1 MIDCA
6 PFTTVGVGEG
16 PRSAGPTPGPG
27 AARPAANL
35 PVWSASALRRVQPDE
50 AERSELLALV
60 GRAKAGELGAQ
71 SELVRRYEKRIGA
84 FVRPFITQP
93 SGVEDVVQM
102 VLIKMVRRIALLRD
116 PRTFESWLFTLARN
130 TSLDVIRRNRCR
142 PATVPDDGVLV
153 EMAASDTAPAI
164 FEVMEALELALAD
177 LGKVDREIVRLIVQ
191 GDSYRSIAR
200 RLGLSLGAV
209 KVRLNRAR
217 KLLRVSVGVAAGRR
231 LSPVDKRV
239 GARRRVAA

>member
-6 PFTTVGVGEG
+6 PFTTVGVGKG
-16 PRSAGPTPGPG
+16 PRPAGPTPGPG

-142 PATVPDDGVLV
+142 PVTVPDDGVFLAT
-153 EMAASDTAPAI
+153 AATDTTPAV
-164 FEVMEALELALAD
+164 FEIMEALELALGD
-177 LGKVDREIVRLIVQ
+177 LGSVDREIVRLIVQ
-191 GDSYRSIAR
+191 GDNYRSIAL

-217 KLLRVSVGVAAGRR
+217 KLLRASVGVTTGRR
-231 LSPVDKRV
+231 ISLAEKGP
-239 GARRRVAA
+239 GARRRIAA